1 MSFLLDSVISLR
13 ELGRSRS
20 FEAATRDPA
29 GAQAEVLRGLLA
41 DNADTAFGRA
51 HGFSRIATAAQYAR
65 AIPIADYEA
74 FRPFVKRIIGREKRV
89 LTADEPYMFTTTSG
103 TTGEPKLL
111 PVTIKWREQM
121 AALTRLWLSRALHDH
136 PGCLEDKTLSIVSP
150 AIEGETETGMPYGAM
165 SGVTYQHIPWVI
177 RRHYVL
183 PYAISLIADYEA
195 RYFLA
200 MRLAMAERVSM
211 IGTPNPS
218 TLIRLARTAEENAER
233 IIRAIHDG
241 TLGIEEPQIRA
252 HRGITAQDA
261 MSEIRT
267 ALRRNPHRA
276 RFLESAVAHHGRLS
290 PRDAWPELRL
300 IGCWLGGSVGFQAN
314 QLAEYYG
321 DVARRDLGLWASEGR
336 MTIPMEDGTPSG
348 ALAVDANFYEFVPE
362 ADIEQPAPPVQLAH
376 QLELGQR
383 YYIIISGQ
391 NGLYRYDMNDIV
403 EVTGFHN
410 RAPLIAFA
418 RKGRDMAS
426 ITGEKIH
433 VQQLQAA
440 VRAAE
445 AGNGS
450 GVRQFRVIPDVPN
463 SRYDL
468 LVEFYPS
475 QTGSLDAN
483 RFVRDFDEALAKMNI
498 EYASKRDS
506 QRLLPPR
513 LCVMRPQWS
522 DRIAGADFKDGKR
535 EAQYK
540 WRQLVHEWDAISN
553 REIVWI
559 TPNEG

>member
-1 MSFLLDSVISLR
+1 
-13 ELGRSRS
+13 
-20 FEAATRDPA
+20 
-29 GAQAEVLRGLLA
+29 
-41 DNADTAFGRA
+41 
-51 HGFSRIATAAQYAR
+51 
-65 AIPIADYEA
+65 
-74 FRPFVKRIIGREKRV
+74 
-89 LTADEPYMFTTTSG
+89 
-103 TTGEPKLL
+103 
-111 PVTIKWREQM
+111 
-121 AALTRLWLSRALHDH
+121 
-136 PGCLEDKTLSIVSP
+136 
-150 AIEGETETGMPYGAM
+150 
-165 SGVTYQHIPWVI
+165 
-177 RRHYVL
+177 
-183 PYAISLIADYEA
+183 
-195 RYFLA
+195 
-200 MRLAMAERVSM
+200 M

-241 TLGIEEPQIRA
+241 TLGIEQPQIRA

-267 ALRRNPHRA
+267 ALRRVPRRA
-276 RFLESAVAHHGRLS
+276 RSLESAVARHGRLR

-336 MTIPMEDGTPSG
+336 MTIPIADGTPSG
-348 ALAVDANFYEFVPE
+348 ALAVHANFYEFVPE
-362 ADIEQPAPPVQLAH
+362 DNIDQADPHVLLAH
-376 QLELGQR
+376 QVELGKR
-383 YYIIISGQ
+383 YYIVISGE

-403 EVTGFHN
+403 EVTGFYN
-410 RAPLIAFA
+410 RTPLLAFVC
-418 RKGRDMAS
+418 KGRDMAS

-445 AGNGS
+445 SRNGS
-450 GVRQFRVIPDVPN
+450 RVLQFRVIPDVAN

-468 LVEFYPS
+468 LVEFSAY

-483 RFVRDFDEALAKMNI
+483 RFVWDFDEALAKMNI

-506 QRLLPPR
+506 QRLLAPR

-522 DRIAGADFKDGKR
+522 DRAAAADFKDGKR

-540 WRQLVHEWDAISN
+540 WRQLVQNWDENSRSEVAGTS
-553 REIVWI
+553 
-559 TPNEG
+559 TL